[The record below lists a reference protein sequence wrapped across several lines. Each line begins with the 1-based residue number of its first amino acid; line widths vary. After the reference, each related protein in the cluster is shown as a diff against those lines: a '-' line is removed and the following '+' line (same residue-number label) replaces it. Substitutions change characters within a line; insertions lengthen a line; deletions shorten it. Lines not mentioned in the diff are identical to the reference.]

1 MIDWNAMNDDLFRI
15 EVREFYQKNYPPRLR
30 NIWKYLD
37 WDDTAEWWKR
47 LYEKGWA
54 APAWPIQYGGMG
66 LGANKQ
72 LIFHEERLDVS
83 RGPDF
88 GGITMLGPVLIEF
101 GTEQQKREHLPKML
115 SGEQRWAQGYSEP
128 GSGSDLASLR
138 TEAVLEADHFIVNG
152 QKIWTSWA
160 LGCTHIFALV
170 RTDKT
175 VKKQEGI
182 SMLLIDLKEPG
193 VTVRGIRNLAGHQS
207 FCEIFFD
214 TVKVPVTAL
223 VGKMNSGWTVS
234 KALVG
239 FERLIVGNPRHCL
252 FALERLRAIGTA
264 NGLMEDPVFIDRYA
278 SLCLDVE
285 DLGALYE
292 RFCEIV
298 RRGESLPP
306 EISMLKLWATETVK
320 RLSEAMLE
328 AAQGLGGTQGMHE
341 FDGIPID
348 LLGVYYLA
356 RPTTIG
362 GGSSEVQRNILSKQV
377 LELPSG

>member
-1 MIDWNAMNDDLFRI
+1 MMSDWNAMNDDLFRA

-37 WDDTAEWWKR
+37 WDDTSEWWKR

-54 APAWPIQYGGMG
+54 APAWPVQYGGMG
-66 LGANKQ
+66 LDANKQ

-207 FCEIFFD
+207 F
-214 TVKVPVTAL
+214 
-223 VGKMNSGWTVS
+223 
-234 KALVG
+234 
-239 FERLIVGNPRHCL
+239 
-252 FALERLRAIGTA
+252 
-264 NGLMEDPVFIDRYA
+264 
-278 SLCLDVE
+278 
-285 DLGALYE
+285 
-292 RFCEIV
+292 
-298 RRGESLPP
+298 
-306 EISMLKLWATETVK
+306 
-320 RLSEAMLE
+320 
-328 AAQGLGGTQGMHE
+328 
-341 FDGIPID
+341 
-348 LLGVYYLA
+348 
-356 RPTTIG
+356 
-362 GGSSEVQRNILSKQV
+362 
-377 LELPSG
+377 